1 MDESIRNVWVYNF
14 EEELDKISALLDKYP
29 FIAMDTEFPGTVIQ
43 QYDSSWPRE
52 HREYCRIKA
61 NVDILKIIQLGI
73 TLSDANGRMP

>member
-1 MDESIRNVWVYNF
+1 
-14 EEELDKISALLDKYP
+14 
-29 FIAMDTEFPGTVIQ
+29 MDTEFPGTVIQ

-73 TLSDANGRMP
+73 TLSDSNGRMP